1 MSQYWVDNYLKMI
14 SFYIKRDVLRIRIEK
29 MLFSLGGGGGACIGK
44 QRRGK
49 RGYRQNAYMCLLR
62 GRGHLKISA

>member
-29 MLFSLGGGGGACIGK
+29 MLFSLGGGGGGGGGLA
-44 QRRGK
+44 
-49 RGYRQNAYMCLLR
+49 
-62 GRGHLKISA
+62 